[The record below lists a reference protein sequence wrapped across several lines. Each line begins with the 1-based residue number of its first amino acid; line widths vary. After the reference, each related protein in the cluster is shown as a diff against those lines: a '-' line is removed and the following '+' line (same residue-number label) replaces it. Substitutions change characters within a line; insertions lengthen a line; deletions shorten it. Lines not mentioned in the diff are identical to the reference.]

1 MLWRKE
7 MENYQFLFDG
17 IKNDAIKQRAYVSLE
32 YYIDKA
38 TFYKWIWNILS
49 FLGIVLPAIATVLT
63 CSAEAATEKI
73 AKVTALTSIVSGS
86 LALFKCADKKNAYRN
101 SAENLKGEL
110 SEYLSETG
118 RYQNRSADEKDQLLS
133 ESLEQIIKK
142 GYSKIESLESNTK
155 NVT

>member
-1 MLWRKE
+1 MA
-7 MENYQFLFDG
+7 NYQFLFVG
-17 IKNDAIKQRAYVSLE
+17 IENDTIKQRAYVSLE

-38 TFYKWIWNILS
+38 TFYKLAWNILS
-49 FLGIVLPAIATVLT
+49 FAGIVLPA
-63 CSAEAATEKI
+63 AATFFTCAGVDATRI
-73 AKVTALTSIVSGS
+73 ALVTALTSVVSGS

-118 RYQNRSADEKDQLLS
+118 RYQNKSADEKDQLLS

>member
-1 MLWRKE
+1 MLGRKE
-7 MENYQFLFDG
+7 MANYQFLFVG
-17 IKNDAIKQRAYVSLE
+17 IENDTIKQRAYVSLE

-38 TFYKWIWNILS
+38 TFYKLAWNVLS
-49 FLGIVLPAIATVLT
+49 FAGIVLPA
-63 CSAEAATEKI
+63 AATFFTCAGVDATRI
-73 AKVTALTSIVSGS
+73 ALVTALTSVVSGS

-118 RYQNRSADEKDQLLS
+118 RYQNKSADEKDQLLS

>member
-1 MLWRKE
+1 MLGRKE
-7 MENYQFLFDG
+7 LKNYRFLFDG
-17 IKNDAIKQRAYVSLE
+17 IENDTIKQRARVSLE

-38 TFYKWIWNILS
+38 TFYKLAWNILS
-49 FLGIVLPAIATVLT
+49 FAGIVLPA
-63 CSAEAATEKI
+63 AATFFTCAGVD
-73 AKVTALTSIVSGS
+73 AKRSALVTALTSVVSGS

-118 RYQNRSADEKDQLLS
+118 RYQNKSADEKDQLLS

>member
-1 MLWRKE
+1 MLGRKE
-7 MENYQFLFDG
+7 MKNYRFLFDG
-17 IKNDAIKQRAYVSLE
+17 IKNDTIKQRAYVSLE

-38 TFYKWIWNILS
+38 TFYKLAWNVLS
-49 FLGIVLPAIATVLT
+49 FAGIVLPA
-63 CSAEAATEKI
+63 AATFFTCAGVDAKRI
-73 AKVTALTSIVSGS
+73 ALVTALTSVVSGS

-118 RYQNRSADEKDQLLS
+118 RYQNKSADEKDQLLS

-155 NVT
+155 NGT

>member
-1 MLWRKE
+1 MLGRKE
-7 MENYQFLFDG
+7 MKNYRFLFDG
-17 IKNDAIKQRAYVSLE
+17 IKNDTIKQRAYVSLE

-38 TFYKWIWNILS
+38 TFYKLAWNVLS
-49 FLGIVLPAIATVLT
+49 FAGIVLPAVATFFTCAGVDATRIAL
-63 CSAEAATEKI
+63 
-73 AKVTALTSIVSGS
+73 VTALTSVVSGS

-118 RYQNRSADEKDQLLS
+118 HYQNKSADEKDQLLS